1 MTDSGSTTA
10 RGRLAEQLVADHL
23 TRQGFIVIAQDLR
36 VGREEVDLLAWEG
49 ATLVVVEV
57 RSRRAG
63 AMVDPLSSVSRTKQ
77 RRLRIA
83 LARCMVDRGARDGRI
98 DVAAVVGGALVEY
111 IPNAVDYTET

>member
-1 MTDSGSTTA
+1 MTGSGSTTA

-23 TRQGFIVIAQDLR
+23 TRQGFIVIARDLR
-36 VGREEVDLLAWEG
+36 VGREEVDILAWEG

-63 AMVDPLSSVSRTKQ
+63 AMVDPLSSLSRAKQ
-77 RRLRIA
+77 RRLRNA
-83 LARCMVDRGARDGRI
+83 LARCMADHGARDGRI

-111 IPNAVDYTET
+111 LPNAVDYTET